1 MFDPSHIG
9 TIVRYMGHEVRIA
22 SVLADQTRA
31 TGLLQE
37 KLPNGK
43 ATLDWDEQAFSTLR
57 GWPATVTVYQSRLV
71 IGGSRSLPDW
81 VWLSKSGAYF
91 NFDLGTGLDDEAI
104 AFRLGSGYGTDE
116 LHTVQALQPT
126 QPLQVFTTA
135 GEWVV
140 RGVPLTPDGVQ
151 LELQT
156 RVGSWTGRRLQ
167 PVDVDGATLFLGAS
181 GRELR
186 EFLYVLT
193 EQAYQSADIALLARH
208 LLVEPADMGFAGQRR
223 LLLILR
229 ADGKAAA
236 VTIDRNVNVVAWSL
250 LETAGSLAALTVHEG
265 ELWFLVAAGGGVFLE
280 RLDDSLGV
288 DHARTLSSPAATA
301 VWTGLDE
308 YEGQVVVATTAEGDL
323 VRATVSLGHRHAA
336 AADRR
341 PDRRTAVHADGGAD
355 AGRHTERRGCQPGPR
370 LPPCPRQ
377 LPRPRDCRP
386 QRRPRRRGPAGPARA
401 GQRQHARLHGRR
413 GPARHGLASGHG
425 PAALARRAGRPTAGD
440 DPFRDHRDQGERLM
454 GAYSSL
460 ATLGLNLALSQ
471 AAQRSRSDQLGKQE
485 DQQAS
490 DILASDA
497 ATRQQQAS
505 DLAQR
510 MAAERARLGA
520 AGVGTTGG
528 SADAVL
534 SGLQDQGDLAQQALD
549 AQTTSRLDQVQQSF
563 DQRQR
568 SNLLDFSNQWLGV
581 GSSLLGGQGRS
592 LLD

>member
-1 MFDPSHIG
+1 M
-9 TIVRYMGHEVRIA
+9 
-22 SVLADQTRA
+22 
-31 TGLLQE
+31 
-37 KLPNGK
+37 
-43 ATLDWDEQAFSTLR
+43 
-57 GWPATVTVYQSRLV
+57 YQNRLV
-71 IGGSRSLPDW
+71 VGGSRSLPDW

-140 RGVPLTPDGVQ
+140 RGVPLTPSGVQ

-308 YEGQVVVATTAEGDL
+308 YEGQAVVATTAEGDL
-323 VRATVSLGHRHAA
+323 VRATVISG
-336 AADRR
+336 
-341 PDRRTAVHADGGAD
+341 TV
-355 AGRHTERRGCQPGPR
+355 T
-370 LPPCPRQ
+370 LP
-377 LPRPRDCRP
+377 
-386 QRRPRRRGPAGPARA
+386 
-401 GQRQHARLHGRR
+401 
-413 GPARHGLASGHG
+413 
-425 PAALARRAGRPTAGD
+425 RPTAGLTVGL
-440 DPFRDHRDQGERLM
+440 PF
-454 GAYSSL
+454 
-460 ATLGLNLALSQ
+460 TLTVEPMPVAIPS
-471 AAQRSRSDQLGKQE
+471 
-485 DQQAS
+485 
-490 DILASDA
+490 
-497 ATRQQQAS
+497 
-505 DLAQR
+505 
-510 MAAERARLGA
+510 A
-520 AGVGTTGG
+520 AGVSPDHAYRPVRVSFRVLETAAL
-528 SADAVL
+528 SADLGDGARPVL
-534 SGLQDQGDLAQQALD
+534 PAPANANTPGFTGDVALRAMGWRRGMGRPPWRVVQDDPLPATILSV
-549 AQTTSRLDQVQQSF
+549 TTEIKVND
-563 DQRQR
+563 
-568 SNLLDFSNQWLGV
+568 
-581 GSSLLGGQGRS
+581 
-592 LLD
+592 